1 MAWLRLRGIIAAMAL
16 DALPANGVV
25 RVDEMVGDDPE
36 DLRLLRE
43 SLAAAVMYVEGF
55 AWCRRVLEQYF
66 GAGIGGVVAVFL
78 FRIDA
83 VDAADEWIWTVSGDV
98 PSAYLVT
105 DAARDAASAL
115 EVYCGLMHDW
125 AEAVRSG
132 RGIAE
137 VFPVDASPTMENAEL
152 LEKRLSF
159 LNATVLPEWR
169 KKGTGR

>member
-1 MAWLRLRGIIAAMAL
+1 MG
-16 DALPANGVV
+16 
-25 RVDEMVGDDPE
+25 EMVGDDPE

-43 SLAAAVMYVEGF
+43 SLGAAVKYVEGF
-55 AWCRRVLEQYF
+55 AWCRKVLEQYF

-83 VDAADEWIWTVSGDV
+83 VGGAADEWLWTVSGDV

-105 DAARDAASAL
+105 DMARDAASAL
-115 EVYCGLMHDW
+115 GVYCGLMHDW

-132 RGIAE
+132 RGIGEA
-137 VFPVDASPTMENAEL
+137 FPVDAAPTMENAEL

-159 LNATVLPEWR
+159 LNEMVLPEWR
-169 KKGTGR
+169 ARAAARASEEILGYF